1 MTNNLER
8 RITEHIT
15 GGEPEAYTFSRRP
28 VHLVWSEEFPTHDDA
43 FNREHQIKGW
53 SRKKK
58 EALIHNDFQAIR
70 TIEQEEKQRM
80 HKK

>member
-1 MTNNLER
+1 M
-8 RITEHIT
+8 I

-28 VHLVWSEEFPTHDDA
+28 VHLVWSEEFLTHDDA
-43 FNREHQIKGW
+43 FTREHQIKGW

-70 TIEQEEKQRM
+70 LIEQEEKQRL